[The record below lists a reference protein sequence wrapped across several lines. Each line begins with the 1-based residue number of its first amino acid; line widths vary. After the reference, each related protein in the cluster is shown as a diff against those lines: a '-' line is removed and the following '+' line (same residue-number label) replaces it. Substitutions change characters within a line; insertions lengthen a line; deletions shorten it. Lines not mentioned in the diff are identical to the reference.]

1 MNQLTTN
8 IDIKNKI
15 FTLRNVQVILDKDL
29 SILYNVENR
38 VLKQSV
44 KRNLSRF
51 PSDFMFEATND
62 EINFMVSQSVIPSK
76 QHLGGAKPFLFTEQG
91 VASLSGILNSDI
103 AIQINIEILRAF
115 VNMRKFL
122 ASNGELFQRLELIEK
137 RQITYELKT
146 DDKFEKIFDALEDKN
161 LTPKQGIFFNG
172 QIFDAYAFISSLIK
186 EADKS
191 IIILDNYI
199 DESVLIHLS
208 KAPLHVNLTILT
220 KNISKQLKL
229 DIQKYNQQYKNLTLK
244 EFKNSHDR
252 FIIIDEK
259 DIYHIGA
266 SLKDLG
272 KKWFAFSKLNKG
284 SFALMKKVKNIIE
297 TNGN

>member
-1 MNQLTTN
+1 MNEITQKV
-8 IDIKNKI
+8 DIKNKI

-29 SILYNVENR
+29 SMLYNVENR

-51 PSDFMFEATND
+51 PNDFMFEATND

-103 AIQINIEILRAF
+103 AIQINIEILRTF
-115 VNMRKFL
+115 VNMRNFL
-122 ASNGELFQRLELIEK
+122 ASNRELFQRLELIEK
-137 RQITYELKT
+137 KQITYELKT
-146 DDKFEKIFDALEDKN
+146 DDKFESIFSALENKS
-161 LTPKQGIFFNG
+161 LTPKQGIFFDG
-172 QIFDAYAFISSLIK
+172 QIFDAYAFISSLIR

-199 DESVLIHLS
+199 DESVLTHLS
-208 KAPLHVNLTILT
+208 KASLHVDITILT

-272 KKWFAFSKLNKG
+272 KKWFAFSKLDEG
-284 SFALMKKVKNIIE
+284 SFALMNKVKNIIE

>member
-15 FTLRNVQVILDKDL
+15 FTLRDTQVILDKDL
-29 SILYNVENR
+29 SILYKVENR
-38 VLKQSV
+38 VLKQAV
-44 KRNLSRF
+44 KRNISRF

-62 EINFMVSQSVIPSK
+62 EIDFMVSQSVIPSK

-115 VNMRKFL
+115 INMRKFL
-122 ASNGELFQRLELIEK
+122 TSNRELFQRLEYIEK
-137 RQITYELKT
+137 KHLTYELKT
-146 DDKFEKIFDALEDKN
+146 DDKFEKIFNALEDKS
-161 LTPKQGIFFNG
+161 LTPKQGIFFDG
-172 QIFDAYAFISSLIK
+172 QIFDAYVFISSLIK
-186 EADKS
+186 KAKKS

-208 KAPLHVNLTILT
+208 KAPLHVDITILT

-229 DIQKYNQQYKNLTLK
+229 DIQKYNQQYKNLTIK
-244 EFKNSHDR
+244 EFKDSHDR

-259 DIYHIGA
+259 EIYHIGA

-272 KKWFAFSKLNKG
+272 KKWFAFSKLETN
-284 SFALMKKVKNIIE
+284 SFGLMKKIAEIIK
-297 TNGN
+297 

>member
-1 MNQLTTN
+1 MNEITQKV
-8 IDIKNKI
+8 DIKNKI

-29 SILYNVENR
+29 SMLYNVENR

-51 PSDFMFEATND
+51 PNDFMFEATND

-103 AIQINIEILRAF
+103 AIQINIEILRTF
-115 VNMRKFL
+115 VNMRNFL
-122 ASNGELFQRLELIEK
+122 ASNRELFQRLELIEK
-137 RQITYELKT
+137 KQITYELKT
-146 DDKFEKIFDALEDKN
+146 DDKFESIFSALENKS
-161 LTPKQGIFFNG
+161 LTPKQGIFFDG
-172 QIFDAYAFISSLIK
+172 QIFDAYAFISSLIR

-199 DESVLIHLS
+199 DESVLTHLS
-208 KAPLHVNLTILT
+208 KASLHVDITILT

-259 DIYHIGA
+259 NIYHIGA

-272 KKWFAFSKLNKG
+272 KKWFAFSKLDEG
-284 SFALMKKVKNIIE
+284 SFALMNKVKNIIE

>member
-1 MNQLTTN
+1 MNKIRQKV
-8 IDIKNKI
+8 DIKNKI

-51 PSDFMFEATND
+51 PNDFMFEATND
-62 EINFMVSQSVIPSK
+62 EIDFMVSQSVIPSK

-137 RQITYELKT
+137 RQITYELKI
-146 DDKFEKIFDALEDKN
+146 DNKFEKIFNALEDKS
-161 LTPKQGIFFNG
+161 LTPKQGIFFDG

-186 EADKS
+186 EANKS

-208 KAPLHVNLTILT
+208 KAPLHVNITILT

-229 DIQKYNQQYKNLTLK
+229 DIQKYNQQYKNLTIK

-252 FIIIDEK
+252 FIIIDKKE
-259 DIYHIGA
+259 IYHIGA

-272 KKWFAFSKLNKG
+272 KKWFAFSLLEKN
-284 SFALMKKVKNIIE
+284 SFGLMDKIEEIIK
-297 TNGN
+297 